1 MNNPKKNNATMKK
14 FIVKLKS
21 DNSVLGIFD
30 TKGEASKFVTE
41 AIDGNQIDTVFD
53 VVCEEK
59 DIDDYPLT
67 FGDACKFL
75 GIPEDAIVLTGGNEI
90 GKSAVAFYKLA
101 IIAKAWNKI
110 DGFVPDFSNAHQF
123 KYFPWFLYK
132 TKHAGFVCTGTGN
145 SFTSASAG
153 AGAAIGSRLCFA
165 SESVA
170 KKFGETF
177 TALYNE
183 MFL

>member
-30 TKGEASKFVTE
+30 TKIDASKFIVKSF
-41 AIDGNQIDTVFD
+41 NNNLIDTIFD
-53 VVCEEK
+53 IICEEK
-59 DIDDYPLT
+59 DAEYPLT
-67 FGDACKFL
+67 FSDACKFL
-75 GIPEDAIVLTGGNEI
+75 GITEGTIALKGDNGIA
-90 GKSAVAFYKLA
+90 KSAVAFYKLA

-110 DGFVPDFSNAHQF
+110 DGFVPDFSNIDQSKH
-123 KYFPWFLYK
+123 FPWFLYR
-132 TKHAGFVCTGTGN
+132 TEHAGFVCTGT
-145 SFTSASAG
+145 STSASSASS
-153 AGAAIGSRLCFA
+153 AIGSRLCFA
-165 SESVA
+165 SSA
-170 KKFGETF
+170 TAQKFGETF

>member
-30 TKGEASKFVTE
+30 TKIDASKFIVKSF
-41 AIDGNQIDTVFD
+41 NNNLIDTIFD
-53 VVCEEK
+53 IICEEK
-59 DIDDYPLT
+59 DAEYPLT
-67 FGDACKFL
+67 FSDACKFL
-75 GIPEDAIVLTGGNEI
+75 GITEGTIALKGDNGIA
-90 GKSAVAFYKLA
+90 KSAVAFYKLA

-110 DGFVPDFSNAHQF
+110 DGFVPDFSNIDQSKH
-123 KYFPWFLYK
+123 FPWFLYK
-132 TKHAGFVCTGTGN
+132 TEHAGFVCTGT
-145 SFTSASAG
+145 STSASSASS
-153 AGAAIGSRLCFA
+153 AIGSRLCF
-165 SESVA
+165 ESSA
-170 KKFGETF
+170 TAQKFGETF

>member
-1 MNNPKKNNATMKK
+1 MKK

-21 DNSVLGIFD
+21 DDSIIGTFE
-30 TKGEASKFVTE
+30 TKVEASEFVTE
-41 AIDGNQIDTVFD
+41 AIDDNQIDTVFD

-75 GIPEDAIVLTGGNEI
+75 VIPESAIALKGDNEI
-90 GKSAVAFYKLA
+90 AKFAVAFYKLA

-110 DGFVPDFSNAHQF
+110 DGFVPNFSNSDQC
-123 KYFPWFLYK
+123 KYFPWFVYE
-132 TKHAGFVCTGTGN
+132 TKHAGFVYALTHYA
-145 SFTSASAG
+145 ASDAT
-153 AGAAIGSRLCFA
+153 ANIGSRLCFKSSSTA
-165 SESVA
+165 R
-170 KKFGETF
+170 KFGETF

-183 MFL
+183 MFLG

>member
-1 MNNPKKNNATMKK
+1 MKK

-21 DNSVLGIFD
+21 DDSIIGTFD
-30 TKGEASKFVTE
+30 TKVEASEFVTE
-41 AIDGNQIDTVFD
+41 AIDDNQIDTVFD

-75 GIPEDAIVLTGGNEI
+75 GIPESAIALKGDNGI
-90 GKSAVAFYKLA
+90 AKSAVAFYKLA

-110 DGFVPDFSNAHQF
+110 DGFVPDFSNTDQF
-123 KYFPWFLYK
+123 KYYPWFVYQSTL
-132 TKHAGFVCTGTGN
+132 AGFVSAN
-145 SFTSASAG
+145 TSYAASATL
-153 AGAAIGSRLCFA
+153 ASLGSLLCFKSSA
-165 SESVA
+165 TA
-170 KKFGETF
+170 RKFGETF

-183 MFL
+183 MFLD

>member
-21 DNSVLGIFD
+21 DNSVIGTFD
-30 TKGEASKFVTE
+30 TKVEASEFVTE
-41 AIDGNQIDTVFD
+41 AIDDNQIDTVFD

-75 GIPEDAIVLTGGNEI
+75 GIPESAIALKGDNGI
-90 GKSAVAFYKLA
+90 AKSAVAFYKLA

-110 DGFVPDFSNAHQF
+110 DGFVPDFSNLEQYKH
-123 KYFPWFLYK
+123 FPWFLYR
-132 TKHAGFVCTGTGN
+132 TEHADFVCTGT
-145 SFTSASAG
+145 STSASSASS
-153 AGAAIGSRLCFA
+153 AIGSRLCFA
-165 SESVA
+165 SSA
-170 KKFGETF
+170 TAQKFGETF

>member
-1 MNNPKKNNATMKK
+1 MKK

-21 DNSVLGIFD
+21 DDSIIGTFD
-30 TKGEASKFVTE
+30 TKVEASEFVTE
-41 AIDGNQIDTVFD
+41 AIDDNQIDTVFD

-75 GIPEDAIVLTGGNEI
+75 GIPESAIALKGDNGI
-90 GKSAVAFYKLA
+90 AKSAVAFYKLA

-110 DGFVPDFSNAHQF
+110 DGFVPDFSNSDQF
-123 KYFPWFLYK
+123 KYYPWFVYK
-132 TKHAGFVCTGTGN
+132 STHAGFVTAATYHAA
-145 SFTSASAG
+145 SDASAG
-153 AGAAIGSRLCFA
+153 IGSRLCFKSSA
-165 SESVA
+165 TA
-170 KKFGETF
+170 RKFGETF

-183 MFL
+183 MFLD

>member
-1 MNNPKKNNATMKK
+1 MKK

-21 DNSVLGIFD
+21 DDSIIGTFD
-30 TKGEASKFVTE
+30 TKVEASEFVTE
-41 AIDGNQIDTVFD
+41 AIDDNQIDTVFD

-75 GIPEDAIVLTGGNEI
+75 GIPESAIALKGDNGI
-90 GKSAVAFYKLA
+90 AKSAVAFYKLA

-110 DGFVPDFSNAHQF
+110 DGFVPDFSNSDQF
-123 KYFPWFLYK
+123 KYYPWFVYE
-132 TKHAGFVCTGTGN
+132 TKHAGFVCAYSHN
-145 SFTSASAG
+145 AASCTLANF
-153 AGAAIGSRLCFA
+153 GSRLCFKSSA
-165 SESVA
+165 TA
-170 KKFGETF
+170 RKFGKTF

-183 MFL
+183 MFLD

>member
-21 DNSVLGIFD
+21 DNSVLGTFD
-30 TKGEASKFVTE
+30 TKVEASEFVTE
-41 AIDGNQIDTVFD
+41 AIDDNQIDTVFD

-59 DIDDYPLT
+59 DIDYPLT
-67 FGDACKFL
+67 FSDACKFL
-75 GIPEDAIVLTGGNEI
+75 GIPESAIALKGDNGI
-90 GKSAVAFYKLA
+90 AKSAVAFYKLS

-110 DGFVPDFSNAHQF
+110 DGFVPDFSNSDQSKH
-123 KYFPWFLYK
+123 FPWFLYR
-132 TKHAGFVCTGTGN
+132 TEHAGFVCTDT
-145 SFTSASAG
+145 STSASSASS
-153 AGAAIGSRLCFA
+153 AIGSRLCFA
-165 SESVA
+165 SSA
-170 KKFGETF
+170 TAQKFGETF

>member
-14 FIVKLKS
+14 FIVKIKEDGS
-21 DNSVLGIFD
+21 ILGTFN

-59 DIDDYPLT
+59 DIDAYPLT
-67 FGDACKFL
+67 FEDACKFL
-75 GIPEDAIVLTGGNEI
+75 GITEGTIALKGDNGIA
-90 GKSAVAFYKLA
+90 KSAVAFYKLA
-101 IIAKAWNKI
+101 IIAKAWNKN
-110 DGFVPDFSNAHQF
+110 DGFVPDFSNIDQSKH
-123 KYFPWFLYK
+123 FPWFLYR
-132 TKHAGFVCTGTGN
+132 TEHAGFVCTGT
-145 SFTSASAG
+145 SSSASSASS
-153 AGAAIGSRLCFA
+153 AIGSRLCFA
-165 SESVA
+165 SSA
-170 KKFGETF
+170 TAQKFGETF

>member
-1 MNNPKKNNATMKK
+1 MKK

-21 DNSVLGIFD
+21 DDSIIGTFD
-30 TKGEASKFVTE
+30 TKVEASEFVTE
-41 AIDGNQIDTVFD
+41 AIDDNQIDTVFD

-75 GIPEDAIVLTGGNEI
+75 GIPESAIALKGDNGI
-90 GKSAVAFYKLA
+90 AKSAVAFYKLA

-110 DGFVPDFSNAHQF
+110 DGFVPDFSNSDQL
-123 KYFPWFLYK
+123 KYYPWFVYE
-132 TKHAGFVCTGTGN
+132 TKHAGFVY
-145 SFTSASAG
+145 ASTHY
-153 AGAAIGSRLCFA
+153 AASITNANFGSQLCFKSSA
-165 SESVA
+165 TA
-170 KKFGETF
+170 RKFGETF

>member
-21 DNSVLGIFD
+21 DNSVIGTFD
-30 TKGEASKFVTE
+30 TKVEASEFVTE
-41 AIDGNQIDTVFD
+41 AIDDNQIDTVFD

-59 DIDDYPLT
+59 DIEDYPLT
-67 FGDACKFL
+67 FEDACESL
-75 GIPEDAIVLTGGNEI
+75 GIPKYVIVLKGDNGI
-90 GKSAVAFYKLA
+90 AKSAVAFYKLA

-110 DGFVPDFSNAHQF
+110 DGFVPDFSNIDQSKH
-123 KYFPWFLYK
+123 FPWFLYR
-132 TKHAGFVCTGTGN
+132 TEHAGFVCTGT
-145 SFTSASAG
+145 STSASSASS
-153 AGAAIGSRLCFA
+153 AIGSRLCF
-165 SESVA
+165 ESSA
-170 KKFGETF
+170 TAQKFGETF

>member
-1 MNNPKKNNATMKK
+1 MKK

-21 DNSVLGIFD
+21 DDSIIGTFD
-30 TKGEASKFVTE
+30 TKVEASEFVTE
-41 AIDGNQIDTVFD
+41 AIDDNQIDTVFD

-75 GIPEDAIVLTGGNEI
+75 GIPESAIALKGDNGI
-90 GKSAVAFYKLA
+90 AKSAVAFYKLA

-110 DGFVPDFSNAHQF
+110 DGFVPDFSNPDQY
-123 KYFPWFLYK
+123 KYYPWFVYK
-132 TKHAGFVCTGTGN
+132 STHAGFVCALTN
-145 SFTSASAG
+145 IAASVTLAYV
-153 AGAAIGSRLCFA
+153 GSRLCFKSSA
-165 SESVA
+165 TA
-170 KKFGETF
+170 RKFGETF

-183 MFL
+183 MFLD

>member
-21 DNSVLGIFD
+21 DDSIIGTFD
-30 TKGEASKFVTE
+30 TKVEASEFVTE
-41 AIDGNQIDTVFD
+41 AIDDNQIDTVFD

-75 GIPEDAIVLTGGNEI
+75 GIPESTIALKGDNGIA
-90 GKSAVAFYKLA
+90 KSAVAFYKLA

-110 DGFVPDFSNAHQF
+110 DGFVPDFSNFDQL
-123 KYFPWFLYK
+123 KYYPWFVYK
-132 TKHAGFVCTGTGN
+132 STHAGFVYAD
-145 SFTSASAG
+145 TSNTASNTDAN
-153 AGAAIGSRLCFA
+153 IGSRLCFKSA
-165 SESVA
+165 LIA
-170 KKFGETF
+170 RKFGETF

-183 MFL
+183 MF

>member
-1 MNNPKKNNATMKK
+1 MKK

-21 DNSVLGIFD
+21 DNSVIGTFD
-30 TKGEASKFVTE
+30 TKVEASEFVTE
-41 AIDGNQIDTVFD
+41 AIDDNQIDTVFD

-75 GIPEDAIVLTGGNEI
+75 GIPESAIALKGDNRI
-90 GKSAVAFYKLA
+90 AKSAVAFYKLA

-110 DGFVPDFSNAHQF
+110 DGFVPDFSNVNQL

-132 TKHAGFVCTGTGN
+132 TEHAGFVFAYTCNAGSYAN
-145 SFTSASAG
+145 ASF
-153 AGAAIGSRLCFA
+153 GSRLCF
-165 SESVA
+165 ESSA
-170 KKFGETF
+170 TAQKFGETF
-177 TALYNE
+177 TELYNE

>member
-30 TKGEASKFVTE
+30 TKIDASKFIVKSF
-41 AIDGNQIDTVFD
+41 NNNLIDTIFD
-53 VVCEEK
+53 IICEEK
-59 DIDDYPLT
+59 DAEYPLT
-67 FGDACKFL
+67 FSDACKFL
-75 GIPEDAIVLTGGNEI
+75 GITEGTIALKGDNGIA
-90 GKSAVAFYKLA
+90 KSAVAFYKLA

-110 DGFVPDFSNAHQF
+110 DGFVPDFSNIDQSKH
-123 KYFPWFLYK
+123 FPWFLYR
-132 TKHAGFVCTGTGN
+132 TEHAGFVCTGT
-145 SFTSASAG
+145 STSASSASS
-153 AGAAIGSRLCFA
+153 AIGSRLCF
-165 SESVA
+165 ESSA
-170 KKFGETF
+170 TAQKFGETF

>member
-1 MNNPKKNNATMKK
+1 MKK

-21 DNSVLGIFD
+21 DDSIIGTFD
-30 TKGEASKFVTE
+30 TKVEASEFVTE
-41 AIDGNQIDTVFD
+41 AIDDNQIDTVFD

-75 GIPEDAIVLTGGNEI
+75 GIPESAIALKGDNGI
-90 GKSAVAFYKLA
+90 AKSAVAFYKLA

-110 DGFVPDFSNAHQF
+110 DGFVPDFSNSSQY
-123 KYFPWFLYK
+123 KYYPWFVYK
-132 TKHAGFVCTGTGN
+132 SLHAGFVCAYTYN
-145 SFTSASAG
+145 AASIAL
-153 AGAAIGSRLCFA
+153 AHVGSRLCFKSSA
-165 SESVA
+165 TA
-170 KKFGETF
+170 RKFGEIF

-183 MFL
+183 MFLD

>member
-1 MNNPKKNNATMKK
+1 MKK

-21 DNSVLGIFD
+21 DDSIIGTFD
-30 TKGEASKFVTE
+30 TKVEASEFVTE
-41 AIDGNQIDTVFD
+41 AIDDNQIDTVFD

-75 GIPEDAIVLTGGNEI
+75 GIPESAIALKGDNGI
-90 GKSAVAFYKLA
+90 AKSAVAFYKLA

-110 DGFVPDFSNAHQF
+110 DGFVPDFSNSDQY
-123 KYFPWFLYK
+123 KYFPWFVYE
-132 TKHAGFVCTGTGN
+132 TKHAGFVCAYTFN
-145 SFTSASAG
+145 SASHTCAHV
-153 AGAAIGSRLCFA
+153 GSRLCFKSSA
-165 SESVA
+165 TA
-170 KKFGETF
+170 RKFGETF

-183 MFL
+183 MFLD

>member
-1 MNNPKKNNATMKK
+1 MKK

-21 DNSVLGIFD
+21 DDSIIGTFD
-30 TKGEASKFVTE
+30 TKVEASEFVTE
-41 AIDGNQIDTVFD
+41 AIDDNQIDTVFD

-75 GIPEDAIVLTGGNEI
+75 GIPESAIALKGDNGI
-90 GKSAVAFYKLA
+90 AKSAVAFYKLA

-110 DGFVPDFSNAHQF
+110 DGFVPDFSNSDQY
-123 KYFPWFLYK
+123 KYFPWFVYE
-132 TKHAGFVCTGTGN
+132 TKPAGFVYANTDYAASDTG
-145 SFTSASAG
+145 ADV
-153 AGAAIGSRLCFA
+153 GSRLCFKSSA
-165 SESVA
+165 TA
-170 KKFGETF
+170 RKFGETF

>member
-1 MNNPKKNNATMKK
+1 MKK

-21 DNSVLGIFD
+21 DDSIIGTFD
-30 TKGEASKFVTE
+30 TKVEASEFVTE
-41 AIDGNQIDTVFD
+41 AIDDNQIDTVFD

-75 GIPEDAIVLTGGNEI
+75 GIPESAIALKGDNGI
-90 GKSAVAFYKLA
+90 AKSAVAFYKLA

-110 DGFVPDFSNAHQF
+110 DGFVPDFSNADQY
-123 KYFPWFLYK
+123 KYYPWFVYK
-132 TKHAGFVCTGTGN
+132 TQHAGFVYAYTYYA
-145 SFTSASAG
+145 ASNTLAY
-153 AGAAIGSRLCFA
+153 IGSRLCFKSSA
-165 SESVA
+165 TA
-170 KKFGETF
+170 RKFGETF

-183 MFL
+183 MFLD

>member
-1 MNNPKKNNATMKK
+1 MKK

-21 DNSVLGIFD
+21 DDSIIGTFD
-30 TKGEASKFVTE
+30 TKVEASEFVTE
-41 AIDGNQIDTVFD
+41 AIDDNQIDTVFD

-75 GIPEDAIVLTGGNEI
+75 GIPESAIALKGDNGLA
-90 GKSAVAFYKLA
+90 KSAVAFYKLS

-110 DGFVPDFSNAHQF
+110 DGFVPDFSNSDQF
-123 KYFPWFLYK
+123 KYYPWFVYK
-132 TKHAGFVCTGTGN
+132 STHAGFVAANTN
-145 SFTSASAG
+145 NAASDTDAYF
-153 AGAAIGSRLCFA
+153 GSRLCFKSSA
-165 SESVA
+165 TA
-170 KKFGETF
+170 RKFGETF

-183 MFL
+183 MFLD

>member
-1 MNNPKKNNATMKK
+1 MKK

-21 DNSVLGIFD
+21 DDSIIGTFD
-30 TKGEASKFVTE
+30 TKVEASEFVTE
-41 AIDGNQIDTVFD
+41 AIDDNQIDTVFD

-75 GIPEDAIVLTGGNEI
+75 GIPESAIALKGDNGI
-90 GKSAVAFYKLA
+90 AKSAVAFYKLA

-110 DGFVPDFSNAHQF
+110 DGFVPDFSNSDQY
-123 KYFPWFLYK
+123 KYFPWFVYK
-132 TKHAGFVCTGTGN
+132 TKHAGFVDAGTDN
-145 SFTSASAG
+145 AASA
-153 AGAAIGSRLCFA
+153 ANATIGSRLCFKSSA
-165 SESVA
+165 TA
-170 KKFGETF
+170 RKFGETF

>member
-1 MNNPKKNNATMKK
+1 MKK

-21 DNSVLGIFD
+21 DDSIIGTFD
-30 TKGEASKFVTE
+30 TKVEASEFVTE
-41 AIDGNQIDTVFD
+41 AIDDNQIDTVFD

-75 GIPEDAIVLTGGNEI
+75 GIPESAIALNGDNGI
-90 GKSAVAFYKLA
+90 AKSAVAFYKLA

-110 DGFVPDFSNAHQF
+110 DGFVPDFSNSDQF
-123 KYFPWFLYK
+123 KYYPWFVYK
-132 TKHAGFVCTGTGN
+132 STHAGFVCAYSN
-145 SFTSASAG
+145 YSASLTRAF
-153 AGAAIGSRLCFA
+153 IGSRLCFKSSA
-165 SESVA
+165 TA
-170 KKFGETF
+170 RKFGETF

-183 MFL
+183 MFLD